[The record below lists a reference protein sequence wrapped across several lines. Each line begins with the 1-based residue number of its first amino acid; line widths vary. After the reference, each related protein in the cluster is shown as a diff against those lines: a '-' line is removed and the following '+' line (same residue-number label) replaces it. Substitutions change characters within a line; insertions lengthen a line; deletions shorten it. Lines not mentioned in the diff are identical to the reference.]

1 MPIMNSCLQQS
12 SNYMT
17 EEIKEHAPNTV
28 KANTVR
34 RGGPVKPKRAP
45 TAHQPFHD
53 PLSHHSKLHQDSSS
67 VSDITKSAASTGR
80 RKEYRKP
87 VSLSTFAGFWPLQSL
102 SDYMELR
109 SVPKSF
115 YYKMQVSQPTLQK
128 ETENA
133 NPFHSQEPV
142 PIKMLSL
149 PLAF

>member
-1 MPIMNSCLQQS
+1 MNSCLQQS
-12 SNYMT
+12 SNYYDRGDQRACP
-17 EEIKEHAPNTV
+17 KHCQSQHS
-28 KANTVR
+28 VR
-34 RGGPVKPKRAP
+34 RGGAVKPERAP

-102 SDYMELR
+102 SDYTELR